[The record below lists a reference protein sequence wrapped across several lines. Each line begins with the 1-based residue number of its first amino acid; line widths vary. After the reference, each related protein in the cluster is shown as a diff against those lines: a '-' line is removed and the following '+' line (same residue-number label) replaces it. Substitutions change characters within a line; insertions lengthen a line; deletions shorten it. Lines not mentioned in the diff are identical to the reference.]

1 METFYQT
8 PFFDPAKAI
17 SALNE
22 GIFVENWRQAGIR
35 VLRAQE
41 RLLGGLMNAAR
52 LEVEFSRELM
62 ASRMGS
68 LQWEGGFAQVL
79 TERPRQD
86 VARLTTLIREVNEEV
101 SSGFREA
108 AKLLMKDEVAISA
121 VLTDEETVVSE
132 VLADEVVLAGEE
144 PGIVLEDVLA
154 AAAVEPVVIP
164 EPVAPVLI
172 PKTVKPVVNPTPA
185 APVVSPEPVAPLK
198 VAAPVVTVAKAAKK
212 PLVQPKKAL
221 PLKRRGK

>member
-8 PFFDPAKAI
+8 SFFDPAKAI

-22 GIFVENWRQAGIR
+22 GIFMENWRQAGIR

-68 LQWEGGFAQVL
+68 IQWEGGFAKVL

-108 AKLLMKDEVAISA
+108 VKLLTEDEVAVSA
-121 VLTDEETVVSE
+121 VLTDEETAVSE
-132 VLADEVVLAGEE
+132 ALADEVVLAGEE

-154 AAAVEPVVIP
+154 AAAVEPAEAVAPAPVAGTVVEALAAETVPQAVVTVTKIAQTP
-164 EPVAPVLI
+164 LAKKPVAP
-172 PKTVKPVVNPTPA
+172 A
-185 APVVSPEPVAPLK
+185 
-198 VAAPVVTVAKAAKK
+198 
-212 PLVQPKKAL
+212 KKAL
-221 PLKRRGK
+221 PAKRRGK